1 MEAGHIAHIAALLGD
16 PARANMVAALMDG
29 RALTASEL
37 AYFAGVTPQ
46 TASSHLNKLTEA
58 GLLSAS
64 KQGRHRYYRLASPL
78 VGHMFESMM
87 VVAEANPAQ
96 VRLRWRG
103 GEALRTARTCYDHLA
118 GRLAVAITDA
128 LVERGHLLLA
138 DDGGELTHSG
148 LTHLASFGLD
158 LRAAAKGR
166 RPFCKPCLDWSERR
180 FHLAGAA
187 GAALASGAF
196 EQGWIARIKDS
207 RAVAITEAG
216 HQGFDA
222 AFGVRLLTPERVAV

>member
-1 MEAGHIAHIAALLGD
+1 M
-16 PARANMVAALMDG
+16 
-29 RALTASEL
+29 
-37 AYFAGVTPQ
+37 
-46 TASSHLNKLTEA
+46 
-58 GLLSAS
+58 
-64 KQGRHRYYRLASPL
+64 
-78 VGHMFESMM
+78 
-87 VVAEANPAQ
+87 
-96 VRLRWRG
+96 
-103 GEALRTARTCYDHLA
+103 
-118 GRLAVAITDA
+118 
-128 LVERGHLLLA
+128 LA

-196 EQGWIARIKDS
+196 ERGWIAKIKDS

-216 HQGFDA
+216 HRGFDA
-222 AFGVRLLTPERVAV
+222 VFGVRLLTPQRVAI